1 MKKFTALLL
10 ALIFCVT
17 LLAPA
22 VAETDYASRAYEI
35 SEYISDF
42 SLAYMNKDSDPLLDA
57 FREVLKDD
65 PVLFDKLV
73 DAMFAKLDRYS
84 AYMSSEEY
92 DAAFSSSSYVGVGI
106 TIDSAYPYGI
116 VVGSLAPDGS
126 AEEKGIQPGDI
137 MVTVDGKN
145 VELMPY
151 EEIVDLVRGD
161 AGTTVVIEMRR
172 KGTKGLLKFEL
183 ERRALSTKNVTY
195 KDAGNGVGVITVS
208 RFGSIADFFDFMD
221 IYNALPKQGIKSV
234 IVDLRGNPGGDAR
247 VLYNMLDCII
257 GEEGLTLFE
266 LVNTE
271 ETETYTSTGS
281 AEWKPDSLV
290 VLINEHSASAS
301 EVFSGS
307 LQKLGAAEIIGVT
320 SYGKAR
326 SQYHIELSDGSIAI
340 ISAFEVK
347 LPDGSSYEGVGI
359 KPDIIV
365 ENAGDPFP
373 LDTLNSLNTKSP
385 LYKSNTYS
393 ANVYAMQQRLA
404 ALGILPAEPD
414 GYFGDITLWAMN
426 VFQKAEDIK
435 VTSYATSATLKAL
448 ENEVKELKV
457 YSDTQMEFAVNR
469 AKEATKTSIEAL
481 P

>member
-1 MKKFTALLL
+1 MKKRLI
-10 ALIFCVT
+10 ALILSFVLCVS
-17 LLAPA
+17 LLTPA

-35 SEYISDF
+35 SEYISEL

-65 PVLFDKLV
+65 PELFDKLV

-116 VVGSLAPDGS
+116 VVGSLTPGGS
-126 AEEKGIQPGDI
+126 AMEKGILPGDI

-151 EEIVDLVRGD
+151 EEIIDLVRGE
-161 AGTTVVIEMRR
+161 AGTNVVLEMRR

-183 ERRALSTKNVTY
+183 ERRALSVENVTY
-195 KDAGNGVGVITVS
+195 EDAGDGVGIITIS
-208 RFGSIADFFDFMD
+208 RFSSISDFFDFMD
-221 IYNALPKQGIKSV
+221 FYNALPQQGIKSV
-234 IVDLRGNPGGDAR
+234 IIDLRNNPGGDAR

-266 LVNTE
+266 LVNTD
-271 ETETYTSTGS
+271 ETESYTSTGS
-281 AEWKPDSLV
+281 AEWKPDNLIVLV
-290 VLINEHSASAS
+290 NEHSASAS
-301 EVFSGS
+301 EVFAGS

-320 SYGKAR
+320 TFGKAR

-340 ISAFEVK
+340 ISAFEVM

-359 KPDIIV
+359 QPDFMV
-365 ENAGDPFP
+365 ENAGEPYP
-373 LDTLNSLNTKSP
+373 LDKLNALNTKSP
-385 LYKSNTYS
+385 LYKSNSYS

-426 VFQKAEDIK
+426 VFQKAKDIK
-435 VTSYATSATLKAL
+435 VTSYATTATLKAL
-448 ENEVKELKV
+448 ENEIKELKV
-457 YSDTQMEFAVNR
+457 YTDTQKEFAVSR
-469 AKEATKTSIEAL
+469 AKEFAKMYML
-481 P
+481 K